1 MPKKRK
7 SEAAT
12 APSPMGDHDWQAHS
26 DAEALM
32 RAEEVKGDRGR
43 HSAAQKHL
51 RTKAKTVARALGGS
65 KRKSRKA
72 RLESVEL

>member
-1 MPKKRK
+1 
-7 SEAAT
+7 
-12 APSPMGDHDWQAHS
+12 MGDHDWQAHS

-51 RTKAKTVARALGGS
+51 RTKAKTVARALGGAS
-65 KRKSRKA
+65 GRGARMPNKA
-72 RLESVEL
+72 RRAKLERVKL

>member
-1 MPKKRK
+1 MAKKRK
-7 SEAAT
+7 SDVPQPAGMDE
-12 APSPMGDHDWQAHS
+12 DWRAKD
-26 DAEALM
+26 DADALM
-32 RAEEVKGDRGR
+32 RAEEVKGDRSR